1 MPSDRARVRGGGFTL
16 LELLL
21 AMAITAIIMVLIFGT
36 MRIGIRAW
44 ERGDRDVDQQQR
56 LRIALEM
63 MTHQLSAL
71 THVDGWTRSGEPVS
85 LDGTQRR
92 IAFVSRTALDP
103 ARQLGVVHVRYTVE
117 PSAGGMDLQVVE
129 APLAMAFELPDVDAP
144 ATQGFTLMRD
154 MHDISFHYFGPS
166 NPGQDPEWIDQWD
179 APAASQGLPLA
190 IRVQVTDRPDR
201 SPVSILVPLRDEAP
215 R

>member
-1 MPSDRARVRGGGFTL
+1 MPSDRARLRNGGFTL

-63 MTHQLSAL
+63 MTHQLNAL
-71 THVDGWTRSGEPVS
+71 TRIDGWNGSGQPVC
-85 LDGTQRR
+85 LDGTQHR
-92 IAFVSRTALDP
+92 IAFVSRMALDP
-103 ARQLGVVHVRYTVE
+103 ARQLGVVQVRYEVE
-117 PSAGGMDLQVVE
+117 TSGGGVDLRVIE
-129 APLAMAFELPDVDAP
+129 APLAMAFEFPDVDAP
-144 ATQGFTLMRD
+144 ATQGLTLMRD
-154 MHDISFHYFGPS
+154 MHDITFHYLVPS
-166 NPGQDPEWIDQWD
+166 NSGQAPEWSDRWE
-179 APAASQGLPLA
+179 ASGASEELPLA

-201 SPVSILVPLRDEAP
+201 PPVRILVPLRDEAP

>member
-1 MPSDRARVRGGGFTL
+1 MPSDRARMRSGGFTL

-36 MRIGIRAW
+36 LRIGIRAW

-71 THVDGWTRSGEPVS
+71 TRIDGWTRSGQPVC
-85 LDGTQRR
+85 LDGTQQR

-103 ARQLGVVHVRYTVE
+103 ARQRGVVYVRYAVE
-117 PSAGGMDLQVVE
+117 PSAGAMDLRVIE
-129 APLAMAFELPDVDAP
+129 APVAMAFEFPDVDAP
-144 ATQGFTLMRD
+144 AAQGFALMRD
-154 MHDISFHYFGPS
+154 MHDISFGYLVPS
-166 NPGQDPEWIDQWD
+166 NPGQAPEWTDRWD
-179 APAASQGLPLA
+179 ASAASEGLPLA

-201 SPVSILVPLRDEAP
+201 SPVTILVPLRDGAP

>member
-1 MPSDRARVRGGGFTL
+1 MPSDRARMRSGGFTL

-71 THVDGWTRSGEPVS
+71 THIDGWSRSGQPVP
-85 LDGTQRR
+85 LDGTQHR

-103 ARQLGVVHVRYTVE
+103 TRQLGVVHVRYSIE
-117 PSAGGMDLQVVE
+117 PSVGGMDLQVIE

-144 ATQGFTLMRD
+144 ATRSFTLMRD

-166 NPGQDPEWIDQWD
+166 NAGQDPGWTDRWD
-179 APAASQGLPLA
+179 ASAASEGLPRA

-201 SPVSILVPLRDEAP
+201 PPVRIVVPLRDGAP